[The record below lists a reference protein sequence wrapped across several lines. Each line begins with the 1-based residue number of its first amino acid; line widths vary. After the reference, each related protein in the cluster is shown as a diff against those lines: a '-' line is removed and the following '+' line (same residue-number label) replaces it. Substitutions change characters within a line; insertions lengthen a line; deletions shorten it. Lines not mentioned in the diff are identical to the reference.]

1 MDVDL
6 NEYGKP
12 GGIVAVLVSV
22 VLGFRYA
29 LKAFAK
35 DSVDLNATGA
45 TSSVITHLR
54 EEVQRLSTNNT
65 ELAISNKELRT
76 ERDEL
81 STNVNKLNYTVETL
95 LELSTG
101 LVGEEE
107 VFQRL
112 KSRGIKISR

>member
-6 NEYGKP
+6 NEYSKP
-12 GGIVAVLVSV
+12 GGILAAVVSALVA
-22 VLGFRYA
+22 GRYA

-54 EEVQRLSTNNT
+54 EEVKRLSTNNT
-65 ELAISNKELRT
+65 ELSVSNKELRT

-81 STNVNKLNYTVETL
+81 STNVNKLNYTVEAL
-95 LELSTG
+95 LEIVIS

-107 VFQRL
+107 VLNRL
-112 KSRGIKISR
+112 KARGIKISR